1 MSGLSDNLKG
11 MLLMTL
17 AMGLFTLAD
26 MNLKL
31 ASDHMT
37 TGQLTLGLGIGGTFS
52 FWLMLRHQKQGLFS
66 KVFFEKPVLVRT
78 IGETMATIFI
88 VLALTYSSFT
98 SVTAIIQTLPLLLTL
113 ASFLFLGEKVGFH
126 RLSAVLLGFVGM
138 LLIVRPGADGFDAFA
153 ILSVLAVLGMT
164 IRDLGSRLAASHHS
178 SVRLAVFG
186 TMGQIVAGIGF
197 MLFETTPTWPPSDA
211 WAYLFG
217 LVITAN
223 IAIIVVTKAMR
234 TGEIS
239 AVSPFR
245 YTRLFFGM
253 LVGVVVFNDQ
263 LDSFM
268 ISGCAIILLA
278 GLYVWQR
285 ETALARKAKCV

>member
-1 MSGLSDNLKG
+1 MNGLSDNLKG

-17 AMGLFTLAD
+17 AMALFTIAD

-31 ASDHMT
+31 ASEFMT
-37 TGQLTLGLGIGGTFS
+37 TGQLTLGLGIGGTLS
-52 FWLMLRHQKQGLFS
+52 FWLMLRHQKESLFS
-66 KVFFEKPVLVRT
+66 KVFFEKAVLMRT
-78 IGETMATIFI
+78 FGEAMATIFI

-113 ASFLFLGEKVGFH
+113 ASFLFLGEKVGIH
-126 RLSAVLLGFVGM
+126 RLSAVLLGFIGM
-138 LLIVRPGADGFDAFA
+138 LLIVRPGADGFDAYA
-153 ILSVLAVLGMT
+153 ILSILAVLGMT
-164 IRDLGSRLAASHHS
+164 LRDLGSRLAASHHS
-178 SVRLAVFG
+178 SVRLAIFG
-186 TMGQIVAGIGF
+186 TMAQILTGIGF
-197 MLFETTPTWPPSDA
+197 MLFEPTPSWPPAQA
-211 WAYLFG
+211 WINLLG
-217 LVITAN
+217 LIIFAN

-253 LVGVVVFNDQ
+253 LVGIVVFGDQ
-263 LDSFM
+263 LDSYM
-268 ISGCAIILLA
+268 LAGCGIILAA

-285 ETALARKAKCV
+285 ETAATKKSKV

>member
-1 MSGLSDNLKG
+1 MGGLSENLKG
-11 MLLMTL
+11 MLLMTA
-17 AMGLFTLAD
+17 AMALFTMAD

-31 ASDHMT
+31 ASEYMT
-37 TGQLTLGLGIGGTFS
+37 TGQLTLGLGIGGTLS

-66 KVFFEKPVLVRT
+66 KIFFEKAVLMRT
-78 IGETMATIFI
+78 LGETIATIFI

-113 ASFLFLGEKVGFH
+113 ASFLFLGEKVGIH

-138 LLIVRPGADGFDAFA
+138 LLIVRPGAEGFDAFA

-164 IRDLGSRLAASHHS
+164 LRDLGSRLAASHHS
-178 SVRLAVFG
+178 SVRLAIFG
-186 TMGQIVAGIGF
+186 TMGQIVAGLGF
-197 MLFETTPTWPPSDA
+197 MLFEPMPTDWPPAQA
-211 WAYLFG
+211 WWYLFG
-217 LVITAN
+217 LIVFAN
-223 IAIIVVTKAMR
+223 IAIVVVTKAMR

-253 LVGVVVFNDQ
+253 LVGVVVFGDQ
-263 LDSFM
+263 LDSYM
-268 ISGCAIILLA
+268 IAGCAIILVA

-285 ETALARKAKCV
+285 ETLVAKKVKA

>member
-1 MSGLSDNLKG
+1 
-11 MLLMTL
+11 MTL
-17 AMGLFTLAD
+17 AMAMFTIAD

-31 ASDHMT
+31 ASAYMT
-37 TGQLTLGLGIGGTFS
+37 TGQLTLGLGVGGTLS
-52 FWLMLRHQKQGLFS
+52 FWLLLRHQKQGLFS
-66 KVFFEKPVLVRT
+66 KVFFEKPVLMRT
-78 IGETMATIFI
+78 LGETIATIFI

-113 ASFLFLGEKVGFH
+113 ASFLFLGEKVGIH
-126 RLSAVLLGFVGM
+126 RLSAVLLGFIGM

-153 ILSVLAVLGMT
+153 ILSILAVLGMT
-164 IRDLGSRLAASHHS
+164 LRDLGSRLAASHHS
-178 SVRLAVFG
+178 SVRLAIFG

-197 MLFETTPTWPPSDA
+197 MLFEPAPTWPQSEA
-211 WAYLFG
+211 WMYLFG
-217 LVITAN
+217 LILFAN

-253 LVGVVVFNDQ
+253 LVGVVVFGDQ
-263 LDSFM
+263 LDSYM
-268 ISGCAIILLA
+268 IAGCAIILAA

-285 ETALARKAKCV
+285 ETAAAKKA

>member
-1 MSGLSDNLKG
+1 
-11 MLLMTL
+11 MTL
-17 AMGLFTLAD
+17 AMAMFTIAD

-31 ASDHMT
+31 ASAYMT
-37 TGQLTLGLGIGGTFS
+37 TGQLTLGLGVGGTLS
-52 FWLMLRHQKQGLFS
+52 FWLMLRHQKEGLFS
-66 KVFFEKPVLVRT
+66 KVFFEKAVLMRT
-78 IGETMATIFI
+78 FGETMATIFI

-113 ASFLFLGEKVGFH
+113 ASFLFLGEKVGIH

-138 LLIVRPGADGFDAFA
+138 LLIVRPGAEGFDAFA
-153 ILSVLAVLGMT
+153 ILSILAVLGMT
-164 IRDLGSRLAASHHS
+164 LRDLGSRLAASHHS
-178 SVRLAVFG
+178 SVRLAIFG
-186 TMGQIVAGIGF
+186 TMGQIIAGIGF
-197 MLFETTPTWPPSDA
+197 MLFEPAPSWPPAQA
-211 WAYLFG
+211 WINLLG
-217 LVITAN
+217 LIIFAN

-253 LVGVVVFNDQ
+253 LVGIVVFGDQ
-263 LDSFM
+263 IDNYMLA
-268 ISGCAIILLA
+268 GCGIILAA

-285 ETALARKAKCV
+285 EIAVAKKAPV